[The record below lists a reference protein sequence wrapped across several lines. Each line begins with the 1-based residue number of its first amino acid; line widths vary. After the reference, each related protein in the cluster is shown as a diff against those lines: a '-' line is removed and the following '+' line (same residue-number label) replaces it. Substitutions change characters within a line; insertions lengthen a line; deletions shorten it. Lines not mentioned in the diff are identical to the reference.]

1 LTIHK
6 ILFKLKIL
14 LYYTTG
20 LFRGGNTIKSKNPI
34 VIIIL
39 VGLAIIAAVAAY
51 TFLKPEPEPKVHAAT
66 YGYYFQE
73 SRVGELQFTSVDT
86 GTYQFEGEFNID
98 ITIGEV
104 GASFDGEVGDFRN
117 SVPQSKSSG
126 GSYEDSSLPF
136 PTAIDAAIFVDVTR
150 EMTFLLPPE
159 RWGDIDVG
167 YSEQFTSMIPL
178 GGIPEL
184 TVEMITIGKEDVV
197 VPSGT
202 YGNCFVVNGT
212 QPEMDLE
219 ITLWVTEQGIVP
231 QAEITM
237 AVRGVDPLTLTMKLQ
252 KIMSSRII
260 EFLNSIPKTG
270 ATHLTVVKS

>member
-1 LTIHK
+1 M
-6 ILFKLKIL
+6 
-14 LYYTTG
+14 
-20 LFRGGNTIKSKNPI
+20 KSKNPI
-34 VIIIL
+34 VIIAL

-51 TFLKPEPEPKVHAAT
+51 TFLKPEPEPKVHSAT

-73 SRVGELQFTSVDT
+73 SRVGELQFASVGNRT
-86 GTYQFEGEFNID
+86 YQTYQFEGEFNID

-159 RWGDIDVG
+159 RWGGIDVG

-178 GGIPEL
+178 GGMPEV
-184 TVEMITIGKEDVV
+184 TVEMTAIEKEDVV

-202 YGNCFVVNGT
+202 YENCFVVNGT
-212 QPEMDLE
+212 QPDMDLE
-219 ITLWVTEQGIVP
+219 ITFWVTEQGVVP
-231 QAEITM
+231 QAEVTM
-237 AVRGVDPLTLTMKLQ
+237 AVRGVDPLTLTMKL
-252 KIMSSRII
+252 
-260 EFLNSIPKTG
+260 E
-270 ATHLTVVKS
+270 HYE

>member
-1 LTIHK
+1 M
-6 ILFKLKIL
+6 
-14 LYYTTG
+14 
-20 LFRGGNTIKSKNPI
+20 KSKNPI
-34 VIIIL
+34 VIITL

-51 TFLKPEPEPKVHAAT
+51 TFLKPEPEPKVHSAT

-73 SRVGELQFTSVDT
+73 SRVGELQFASVGNRT
-86 GTYQFEGEFNID
+86 YQTYQFEGEFNID

-159 RWGDIDVG
+159 RWGAIDVG
-167 YSEQFTSMIPL
+167 YLEQFTSMIPL
-178 GGIPEL
+178 GGIPEV
-184 TVEMITIGKEDVV
+184 TVNMTAIGKEDAV

-202 YGNCFVVNGT
+202 YENCFVVNGT

-237 AVRGVDPLTLTMKLQ
+237 AVRGVDPLTLTMKL
-252 KIMSSRII
+252 
-260 EFLNSIPKTG
+260 E
-270 ATHLTVVKS
+270 HYE

>member
-1 LTIHK
+1 MGLAGG
-6 ILFKLKIL
+6 
-14 LYYTTG
+14 TTM
-20 LFRGGNTIKSKNPI
+20 KSKNPI
-34 VIIIL
+34 VVIIL
-39 VGLAIIAAVAAY
+39 VGLAIIAAVGIY
-51 TFLKPEPEPKVHAAT
+51 TLLKPEPEPKIHSAT
-66 YGYYFQE
+66 YGYYSQE
-73 SRVGELQFTSVDT
+73 SRVGELQFGSADNR
-86 GTYQFEGEFNID
+86 TYQFEGEFNID
-98 ITIGEV
+98 TTVGEV
-104 GASFDGEVGDFRN
+104 GVSFHGEVGDFRN

-159 RWGDIDVG
+159 RWGGIDVG

-178 GGIPEL
+178 GGIPEV
-184 TVEMITIGKEDVV
+184 TVEMTAIEKEDVV

-202 YGNCFVVNGT
+202 YENCFVVNGT

-237 AVRGVDPLTLTMKLQ
+237 AVRGIDHLTLTMKL
-252 KIMSSRII
+252 
-260 EFLNSIPKTG
+260 E
-270 ATHLTVVKS
+270 HYE

>member
-1 LTIHK
+1 M
-6 ILFKLKIL
+6 
-14 LYYTTG
+14 
-20 LFRGGNTIKSKNPI
+20 KSKNPI

-73 SRVGELQFTSVDT
+73 SRVGELQFASVDT

-104 GASFDGEVGDFRN
+104 GASFDGDVGDFKN
-117 SVPQSKSSG
+117 SVPQSKSG
-126 GSYEDSSLPF
+126 GWSYEDSSLPF
-136 PTAIDAAIFVDVTR
+136 PTAIDAAIFVGVTR

-159 RWGDIDVG
+159 CWGKISVG
-167 YSEQFTSMIPL
+167 YSAQFTYMIHL
-178 GGIPEL
+178 GGVPEI
-184 TVEMITIGKEDVV
+184 TVEMTAIGNNDVV

-202 YGNCFVVNGT
+202 YENCFVVNGT

-237 AVRGVDPLTLTMKLQ
+237 AVRGVDPLTLTMKL
-252 KIMSSRII
+252 
-260 EFLNSIPKTG
+260 E
-270 ATHLTVVKS
+270 HHE

>member
-1 LTIHK
+1 M
-6 ILFKLKIL
+6 
-14 LYYTTG
+14 
-20 LFRGGNTIKSKNPI
+20 KSKNPI

-51 TFLKPEPEPKVHAAT
+51 TFLKPEPEPEPKVHSAT

-73 SRVGELQFTSVDT
+73 SRVGELQFASVGNRT
-86 GTYQFEGEFNID
+86 YQTYQFEGEFNID

-159 RWGDIDVG
+159 RWGGIDVG

-178 GGIPEL
+178 GGIPEV
-184 TVEMITIGKEDVV
+184 TVNMTAIGKEDAV

-202 YGNCFVVNGT
+202 YENCFVVNGT

-237 AVRGVDPLTLTMKLQ
+237 AVRGVDPLTLTMKL
-252 KIMSSRII
+252 
-260 EFLNSIPKTG
+260 E
-270 ATHLTVVKS
+270 HYE

>member
-1 LTIHK
+1 M
-6 ILFKLKIL
+6 
-14 LYYTTG
+14 
-20 LFRGGNTIKSKNPI
+20 KSKNPI
-34 VIIIL
+34 VIITL

-51 TFLKPEPEPKVHAAT
+51 TFLKPEPEPEVHSAI

-104 GASFDGEVGDFRN
+104 GASFDGEVGDFKN
-117 SVPQSKSSG
+117 SVPQSKSGG

-159 RWGDIDVG
+159 CWGNINVG
-167 YSEQFTSMIPL
+167 YSAQFTYMIHL
-178 GGIPEL
+178 GGIPEV
-184 TVEMITIGKEDVV
+184 TVEMTAIEKKDVV

-202 YGNCFVVNGT
+202 YENCYVVDGT

-219 ITLWVTEQGIVP
+219 VTLWVTEQGVVP

-237 AVRGVDPLTLTMKLQ
+237 AVRGVDPLTLTMKL
-252 KIMSSRII
+252 
-260 EFLNSIPKTG
+260 E
-270 ATHLTVVKS
+270 HYE